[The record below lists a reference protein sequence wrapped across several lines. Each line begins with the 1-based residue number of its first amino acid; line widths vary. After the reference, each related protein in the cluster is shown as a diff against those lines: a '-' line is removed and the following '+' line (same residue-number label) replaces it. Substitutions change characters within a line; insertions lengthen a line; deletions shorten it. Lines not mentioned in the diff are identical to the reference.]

1 MDFTTV
7 ITYLKELFATVM
19 VLVNLLLPCGD
30 KASADTYEALKPDEL
45 IASFVV
51 VSDVHVETNQPESY
65 GYLSQVLKGIKAGED
80 VDAVIYTGDNVMNGQ
95 ALENALFYSAV
106 RAAGASENNFVLAGN
121 HDLGNSAGD
130 YEKLLKDFILSNR
143 LYLGENVGKGYY
155 YRVVNGCYI
164 ICLVSEETSTW
175 KFDMSEEQFTWLEG
189 VLQEAEAADAPIFVF
204 NHFPVNYDGNA
215 TERLVELLNEYD
227 ADLFVHG
234 HYHDHPIYAG
244 NFYNWGG
251 VDSVNMTRPTER
263 TLFDP
268 GEGIVIEVY
277 EDEFVVRVRNFITGE
292 WKEDLVYTY
301 EY

>member
-1 MDFTTV
+1 MDITSV
-7 ITYLKELFATVM
+7 ITYLKELIATVM
-19 VLVNLLLPCGD
+19 VLVTMLIPGGT
-30 KASADTYEALKPDEL
+30 KASEDTFEALNPDEL

-51 VSDVHVETNQPESY
+51 LSDIHVETNQPESY
-65 GYLSQVLKGIKAGED
+65 GYLSDVLKGVKAGKD

-95 ALENALFYSAV
+95 VLENFLFYSAV
-106 RAAGASENNFVLAGN
+106 RTMKPSDNNFVLAGN

-130 YEKLLKDFILSNR
+130 YEKLLSDFELNNM
-143 LYLGENVGKGYY
+143 LYLGEDVGNGYY

-164 ICLVSEETSTW
+164 ICLVSEAPSTW
-175 KFDMSEEQFTWLEG
+175 ALDIGEEQFAWLEG

-204 NHFPVNYDGNA
+204 NHFPVNYSGNA
-215 TERLVELLNEYD
+215 SQKLTALLNEYD

-244 NFYNWGG
+244 NFYNYNGI
-251 VDSVNMTRPTER
+251 DSVNMTRPTEM
-263 TLFDP
+263 TLFEP
-268 GEGIVIEVY
+268 GEGLVIEVY

-292 WKEDLVYTY
+292 WNEDLVYTY

>member
-1 MDFTTV
+1 MDITTV
-7 ITYLKELFATVM
+7 INYLKELMATVM
-19 VLVNLLLPCGD
+19 ILVSMMLPGGD
-30 KASADTYEALKPDEL
+30 KASTDTFEALNPDEL

-51 VSDVHVETNQPESY
+51 LSDIHVETNQPESY
-65 GYLSQVLKGIKAGED
+65 GYLSDVLKGVKAGEN

-95 ALENALFYSAV
+95 TLENFLFYSAV
-106 RAAGASENNFVLAGN
+106 RAMKPSENNFVLTGN
-121 HDLGNSAGD
+121 HDLGNSDGD
-130 YEKLLKDFILSNR
+130 YEKLLGNFVLNNM
-143 LYLGENVGKGYY
+143 LYLGEDVGEGYY

-164 ICLVSEETSTW
+164 ICLTSEAPSTW
-175 KFDMSEEQFTWLEG
+175 ELDIGEEQFAWLEG

-204 NHFPVNYDGNA
+204 NHYPVNYKGNA
-215 TERLVELLNEYD
+215 SERLVALLNEYD
-227 ADLFVHG
+227 ADLFIHG

-244 NFYNWGG
+244 NFYTANG

-263 TLFDP
+263 TLFEP

-301 EY
+301 GY